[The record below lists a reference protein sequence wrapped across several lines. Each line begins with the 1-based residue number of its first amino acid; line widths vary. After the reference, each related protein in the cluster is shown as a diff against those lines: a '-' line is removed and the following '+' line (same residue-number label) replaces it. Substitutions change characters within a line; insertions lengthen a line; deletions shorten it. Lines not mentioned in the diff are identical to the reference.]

1 MAASVPSDR
10 ARSHFIILVA
20 IILLL
25 AASLVAIAVYQG
37 AKKSPFILT
46 VSLSGPPVAS
56 KDVSFAV
63 SARPPGPGLVFLS
76 YELRDAQSQQIAWT
90 KTESVSLDSSSI
102 ESLGRIIPAGE
113 LQAGDYLLSVTA
125 ESQESRQKK
134 TAFLRIIVG
143 ENGNAKDTGLAAT
156 QEKGNA
162 SPASWQ
168 DALPRA
174 NGANGAN
181 KSAAAPLMENGAP
194 GNEAASS
201 SGSRI
206 AWNAELAGGSCPS
219 GDERDGCL
227 LSRAEQRNDSSLCMD
242 IGRVSLRDSCLAGL
256 AVTGA
261 KEICNDIEDAYLKE
275 ACERVKRIDNA

>member
-20 IILLL
+20 LILLL

-143 ENGNAKDTGLAAT
+143 ENGNAKDTGLAHAR
-156 QEKGNA
+156 EKGNA
-162 SPASWQ
+162 SPASGQ
-168 DALPRA
+168 DALPR
-174 NGANGAN
+174 ANGAN
-181 KSAAAPLMENGAP
+181 KSAAAPLMENGAQS
-194 GNEAASS
+194 NEAASS
-201 SGSRI
+201 SGSGI
-206 AWNAELAGGSCPS
+206 AGNAELAGGSCPS

-275 ACERVKRIDNA
+275 ACERVKGIDNA

>member
-143 ENGNAKDTGLAAT
+143 ENGNAKDTGLAPA

-162 SPASWQ
+162 SPASGQ
-168 DALPRA
+168 DALPR
-174 NGANGAN
+174 ANGAN
-181 KSAAAPLMENGAP
+181 KSAAAPLMENGAQS
-194 GNEAASS
+194 NEAASS
-201 SGSRI
+201 SGSGI
-206 AWNAELAGGSCPS
+206 AGNAELAGGSCPS

-275 ACERVKRIDNA
+275 ACERVKGIDNA

>member
-1 MAASVPSDR
+1 MAASVPSGRD
-10 ARSHFIILVA
+10 RSHFIILVA
-20 IILLL
+20 IVILL

-46 VSLSGPPVAS
+46 ISLSGPPVAS
-56 KDVSFAV
+56 KDISFAV
-63 SARPPGPGLVFLS
+63 SARPPGPGLVFIS

-102 ESLGRIIPAGE
+102 ESLSRIIPAGE
-113 LQAGDYLLSVTA
+113 LQTGDYLLSVTA

-143 ENGNAKDTGLAAT
+143 ENGNAKDIGLAAT
-156 QEKGNA
+156 QGRGNA
-162 SPASWQ
+162 SPASGQ
-168 DALPRA
+168 DALPQA
-174 NGANGAN
+174 DGAN
-181 KSAAAPLMENGAP
+181 KSAAAPLTDNGTH
-194 GNEAASS
+194 S
-201 SGSRI
+201 SGAAPSSGNTI
-206 AWNAELAGGSCPS
+206 AGSMELEANSCPS

-227 LSRAEQRNDSSLCMD
+227 LSIAEQRNDSSLCMG
-242 IGRVSLRDSCLAGL
+242 IGRASLRDSCLAGL

-275 ACERVKRIDNA
+275 ACERVKGIDNA

>member
-143 ENGNAKDTGLAAT
+143 ENGNAKDTGLAPAR
-156 QEKGNA
+156 EKGNA
-162 SPASWQ
+162 SPASGQ
-168 DALPRA
+168 DALPR
-174 NGANGAN
+174 ANGAN
-181 KSAAAPLMENGAP
+181 KSAAAPLMENGAQS
-194 GNEAASS
+194 NEAASS
-201 SGSRI
+201 SGSGI
-206 AWNAELAGGSCPS
+206 AGNAELAGGSCPS

-275 ACERVKRIDNA
+275 ACERVKGIDNA